1 MEGSSGRGRE
11 NMEEVEEDTGGL
23 LPVVQNSV
31 TMPNLTIKEAAKYI
45 FL

>member
-1 MEGSSGRGRE
+1 MESSSGRERE
-11 NMEEVEEDTGGL
+11 KMEEVGEDTGGL

-31 TMPNLTIKEAAKYI
+31 TVPNLTIKKAVKYI